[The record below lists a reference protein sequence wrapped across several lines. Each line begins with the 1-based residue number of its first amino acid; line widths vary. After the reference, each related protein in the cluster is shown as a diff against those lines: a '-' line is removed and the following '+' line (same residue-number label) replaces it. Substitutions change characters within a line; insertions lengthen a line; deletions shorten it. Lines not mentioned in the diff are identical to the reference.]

1 MRDLNRLLRG
11 NGLYIKQA
19 PTQLGLNTTLP
30 PLTPLPSR
38 SERGSLLPPFDTNSV
53 KPAALLVG
61 FDNL

>member
-19 PTQLGLNTTLP
+19 PTQLGLNTPP
-30 PLTPLPSR
+30 PLAITQWKRKSTT
-38 SERGSLLPPFDTNSV
+38 SFDTNSV

>member
-19 PTQLGLNTTLP
+19 PTQLGLNTP
-30 PLTPLPSR
+30 PPHPLAITQWKMKSTT
-38 SERGSLLPPFDTNSV
+38 SFDTNSV

>member
-19 PTQLGLNTTLP
+19 PTQLGLNTPPPPSLP
-30 PLTPLPSR
+30 CHHA
-38 SERGSLLPPFDTNSV
+38 V
-53 KPAALLVG
+53 KEEVYYLMPAALLVG

>member
-19 PTQLGLNTTLP
+19 PTQLGLNTPPPSLP
-30 PLTPLPSR
+30 CHHA
-38 SERGSLLPPFDTNSV
+38 V
-53 KPAALLVG
+53 KEEVYYLMPAALLVG

>member
-19 PTQLGLNTTLP
+19 PTQLGLNNPPPPHPLAITQWKRKSTT
-30 PLTPLPSR
+30 S
-38 SERGSLLPPFDTNSV
+38 FDTNSV